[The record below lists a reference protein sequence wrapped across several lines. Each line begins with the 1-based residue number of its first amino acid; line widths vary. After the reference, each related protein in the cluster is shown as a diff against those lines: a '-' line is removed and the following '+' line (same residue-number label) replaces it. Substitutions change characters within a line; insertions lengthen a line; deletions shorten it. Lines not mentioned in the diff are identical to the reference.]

1 MKEKLSVTTLIL
13 FLFLII
19 FAEAILAKSWTPG
32 VAEGDFFCYE
42 MYGVFTS
49 SDLNDFTEVSAF
61 EQNNT
66 DEVRIDIAG
75 VSGSVVYQ
83 AYTLQFGNETTK
95 FELKTDLD
103 PGNAGSFSFS
113 ELGVP
118 IFAAN
123 LNVGDTLLT
132 VELTVEETLLRTYP
146 SGERETNHASWNST
160 LDYGNCYFDKKTG
173 MLTELNRT
181 HLYVNPVTSSVIKKV
196 DIIKMTN
203 SSFWSVAEPTLW
215 VQASINLARVLIA
228 PVILCAGLSVCLK
241 KRNRLKSA

>member
-241 KRNRLKSA
+241 KRSRPKSA

>member
-1 MKEKLSVTTLIL
+1 VKEKLSVTTLIL

-66 DEVRIDIAG
+66 DEVRIDITG
-75 VSGSVVYQ
+75 VSGSVVCQ
-83 AYTLQFGNETTK
+83 AYTLYFGNETKK
-95 FELKTDLD
+95 FELETDLD
-103 PGNAGSFSFS
+103 PGNAGIFNFS

-123 LNVGDTLLT
+123 LNVGDTLPT
-132 VELTVEETLLRTYP
+132 VELTVEGTLLRTYP
-146 SGERETNHASWNST
+146 SGERETNHVSWNST
-160 LDYGNCYFDKKTG
+160 LDYGDCYFDKKTG
-173 MLTELNRT
+173 MLAELNRT
-181 HLYVNPVTSSVIKKV
+181 HLYVNPVTSRGVRKV

-203 SSFWSVAEPTLW
+203 SSFWSAAEPTLL
-215 VQASINLARVLIA
+215 VQSSIDFVRVLLA
-228 PVILCAGLSVCLK
+228 SVILFAGLSVWLK
-241 KRNRLKSA
+241 KRSRFESA